1 MERPAGMPTDP
12 GCYIFRN
19 SGNNV
24 IYVGKA
30 KVIKNRLGSYF
41 QSRDG
46 LSPKTQFLMDEAT
59 SVEWIVTPSELDALI
74 LENELIKQFQP
85 RYNLRLKD
93 DKSFPYV
100 ALDSRTEFP
109 VPFITRGKHQRGV
122 RYFGPYVDVRALR
135 VTIDE
140 LLHIYPLRSCSRH
153 KFEYQKKI
161 GRPCLLFDIG
171 KCSGPCVGAIDR
183 DGYQELV
190 NSWARFLSGD
200 VSQLKNSLQDE
211 MDAASKKT
219 HYEAAAKA
227 RDGLEALDRA
237 AQSQSVVL
245 DTHSNVDTLA
255 VSTDGGRATVVRFKV
270 RSGRVIGRSVHFLDR
285 SLDEN
290 TTEILESVITDIY
303 PEQSDVPPVVN
314 VPKGTDVGLV
324 ADYLASIRGSKV
336 EVAIPMRGK
345 RRRVMELALHDATSV
360 IARDSLRRQSDHN
373 IRSRALQEI
382 GSRLALN
389 QPPFRMECFDMSH
402 LQGTN
407 YVGSMV
413 VFEDGLPMKSEY
425 RHFNVKEI
433 LGNDDFG
440 ATQEVVRRRLEH
452 WNEEQQSSKFRR
464 ADLIVIDGGLGQL
477 HAAEKAAEE
486 LGLMGQVEFVAIAKR
501 EEFLYRPG
509 SSDPII
515 LDGGSEGLYM
525 MQRLRDEAHRF
536 AINFHRSKRGKSMVA
551 TTLEGVEGLGPSR
564 RDRLIETFGSLDG
577 IRAATKEEL
586 EALPWLPAEVARSLY
601 DRVSGPRSPRLS
613 KDADEN
619 G

>member
-1 MERPAGMPTDP
+1 
-12 GCYIFRN
+12 
-19 SGNNV
+19 
-24 IYVGKA
+24 
-30 KVIKNRLGSYF
+30 
-41 QSRDG
+41 
-46 LSPKTQFLMDEAT
+46 
-59 SVEWIVTPSELDALI
+59 
-74 LENELIKQFQP
+74 
-85 RYNLRLKD
+85 
-93 DKSFPYV
+93 
-100 ALDSRTEFP
+100 
-109 VPFITRGKHQRGV
+109 
-122 RYFGPYVDVRALR
+122 
-135 VTIDE
+135 
-140 LLHIYPLRSCSRH
+140 
-153 KFEYQKKI
+153 
-161 GRPCLLFDIG
+161 
-171 KCSGPCVGAIDR
+171 
-183 DGYQELV
+183 
-190 NSWARFLSGD
+190 
-200 VSQLKNSLQDE
+200 
-211 MDAASKKT
+211 
-219 HYEAAAKA
+219 
-227 RDGLEALDRA
+227 
-237 AQSQSVVL
+237 
-245 DTHSNVDTLA
+245 
-255 VSTDGGRATVVRFKV
+255 
-270 RSGRVIGRSVHFLDR
+270 
-285 SLDEN
+285 
-290 TTEILESVITDIY
+290 
-303 PEQSDVPPVVN
+303 
-314 VPKGTDVGLV
+314 
-324 ADYLASIRGSKV
+324 
-336 EVAIPMRGK
+336 
-345 RRRVMELALHDATSV
+345 
-360 IARDSLRRQSDHN
+360 
-373 IRSRALQEI
+373 
-382 GSRLALN
+382 
-389 QPPFRMECFDMSH
+389 MSH

-440 ATQEVVRRRLEH
+440 AMQEVVRRRLEH

-486 LGLMGQVEFVAIAKR
+486 LGLKGQVEFVAIAKR

-586 EALPWLPAEVARSLY
+586 EALPWLPTEVARSLY